1 MGCRSHFIK
10 LNIFAELL
18 RIGSAERKDPQIQ
31 QFLDLIFGSR
41 SFLLDSPG
49 SDLLDPYFVKK
60 IRSHCKE
67 NQTASHNSED
77 GDKMSCSKGLIFSM
91 AHILSYVFKQICQWF
106 LHSFNYEIEN
116 TPFPEYFMYLQN
128 VAKNYALEADR
139 IFGSGSK
146 RSSKENGLDL
156 RI

>member
-1 MGCRSHFIK
+1 M
-10 LNIFAELL
+10 L

-31 QFLDLIFGSR
+31 QFLDRIFGSR
-41 SFLLDSPG
+41 SFSLNSLG
-49 SDLLDPYFVKK
+49 SDLLDPHFLKK
-60 IRSHCKE
+60 IRSYCRHKE
-67 NQTASHNSED
+67 DQTAFHNSED
-77 GDKMSCSKGLIFSM
+77 GEKMSCSKGLIFS
-91 AHILSYVFKQICQWF
+91 ILSYVFKQICQWF

-116 TPFPEYFMYLQN
+116 IPFPEYFMYLQN

-156 RI
+156 RIF